1 VIILVHYENWK
12 YYRTW
17 LFIWIASKYEYIYI
31 LGGGGGGGINKLIII
46 WALADLRSMHKSILV
61 YLSKKMEK
69 EKYFGKI
76 DVITWLS
83 CISNNNI

>member
-1 VIILVHYENWK
+1 MKIGNIIVHGY
-12 YYRTW
+12 
-17 LFIWIASKYEYIYI
+17 LFGLHLNMNIYIYF
-31 LGGGGGGGINKLIII
+31 GGGGGGVCINKLIII